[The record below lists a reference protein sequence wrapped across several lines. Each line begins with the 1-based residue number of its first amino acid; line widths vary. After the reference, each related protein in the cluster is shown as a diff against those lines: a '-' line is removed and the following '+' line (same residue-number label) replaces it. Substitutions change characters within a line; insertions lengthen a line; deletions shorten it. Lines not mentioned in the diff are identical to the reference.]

1 VGHRRRRPHKAVVA
15 RTQRGKPR
23 RQLASPALDS
33 TELRAGRRTTVDQN
47 GGYRASLCGGGAC
60 IAHALEKQLVD
71 TIIITQFWME
81 GDDEYRPFTRSY
93 AVTFDLSKNFD
104 TWPVLRDPRSADED
118 SVDGAAV
125 YSDLERRFEAPNL
138 TAERVPLGADVD
150 DPQVLAVEHY
160 QPGAGPEDR
169 FAGGVESS
177 ERVSELFALNSES
190 DCRRLSTWK
199 HEAVEAIEVSGDA
212 HFANQRAET

>member
-1 VGHRRRRPHKAVVA
+1 M
-15 RTQRGKPR
+15 
-23 RQLASPALDS
+23 
-33 TELRAGRRTTVDQN
+33 
-47 GGYRASLCGGGAC
+47 
-60 IAHALEKQLVD
+60 D

-138 TAERVPLGADVD
+138 TAEGVPFGADVD